1 MIIQSYRQYL
11 DFLEKTLYK
20 KTSKLKKSL
29 ILVLILGLVTAGT
42 FSAFF
47 VYYTKKISISHAQ
60 NQYLELA
67 NAGFFKTKQSLDETI
82 SLFKVAGTKVQVASQ
97 LKDNQEATSSY
108 FLSLDQ
114 TQKVLSR
121 IEAVKGN
128 ISFQKT
134 ALQKTDVPQVY
145 SGLNADLITFYQE
158 TENILDKI
166 YKDHQF
172 IKDIHMAL
180 GPSPYLASI
189 SDESLWK
196 EGREDQIKNYYQN
209 TKSDVN
215 KALDNFS
222 KLNVPEDFKAYYDA
236 QVSYLELLANV
247 STNILST
254 LSSDKP
260 RSPDSATRLEEAYQ
274 ILIGAKRENDVL
286 SQELLLENEKLT
298 ALKGNLNYLAAVNL
312 KQNSLE
318 ERLSDAVSDAQ
329 GK

>member
-1 MIIQSYRQYL
+1 MIVQSYRQYL

-29 ILVLILGLVTAGT
+29 ALVLILGLVTAGT

-47 VYYTKKISISHAQ
+47 IYYTKKISISHAQ
-60 NQYLELA
+60 GQYLELA
-67 NAGFFKTKQSLDETI
+67 NSGFFKTKQSLDEII
-82 SLFKVAGTKVQVASQ
+82 SLFKVAGTKIQVANQ
-97 LKDNQEATSSY
+97 LKDNREATSSY

-134 ALQKTDVPQVY
+134 VLQKAAVPQVY
-145 SGLNADLITFYQE
+145 SGLNAELITFYQE

-172 IKDIHMAL
+172 VKDIHLAL
-180 GPSPYLASI
+180 GSSPYLASI

-196 EGREDQIKNYYQN
+196 EGREESIKDYYQN

-215 KALDNFS
+215 KALDNLS

-236 QVSYLELLANV
+236 QISYLELLANV
-247 STNILST
+247 STNILSI
-254 LSSDKP
+254 LSSEKP

-274 ILIGAKRENDVL
+274 ILTGAKREKDAL
-286 SQELLLENEKLT
+286 SQKLLLENEKLT
-298 ALKGNLNYLAAVNL
+298 ALKGNINYLAPVSL

-318 ERLSDAVSDAQ
+318 ERLSDAVSENIF
-329 GK
+329 

>member
-29 ILVLILGLVTAGT
+29 ILVLILGLIIAGT

-47 VYYTKKISISHAQ
+47 VYYAKKISISHAQ
-60 NQYLELA
+60 GQYLELA
-67 NAGFFKTKQSLDETI
+67 NDGFFKTKQSLDETI

-134 ALQKTDVPQVY
+134 VLQKTNVPQVY

-196 EGREDQIKNYYQN
+196 EGKEDQIKNYYQN

-215 KALDNFS
+215 EALDNFS
-222 KLNVPEDFKAYYDA
+222 KLNMPEDFKAYYDA
-236 QVSYLELLANV
+236 QASYLELLANV

-298 ALKGNLNYLAAVNL
+298 ALKGNRNYLAAVNL